1 MPLAATLRVEESDAA
16 PLLTLQDE
24 ATAFTSSRREPGYG
38 PHVTL
43 AIYDE
48 LETSEVLAVAAQL
61 FDGAVA
67 VELLFE
73 AVRWFDGPS
82 LTLYAAPAPSPE
94 LDKLSR
100 KLHRLIA
107 PERCRPH
114 YRPGCFIPHCTL
126 AMKIGADRR
135 GDAIAFARGKRIGIR
150 AAFTAGEVV
159 SFPPPR
165 VEARWHL
172 PPSGDA
178 TMR

>member
-1 MPLAATLRVEESDAA
+1 MPLAVTLRVDESDAA
-16 PLLTLQDE
+16 PLLDLQDE
-24 ATAFTSSRREPGYG
+24 AAAFAASLREPGYG

-43 AIYDE
+43 AIHDG
-48 LETSEVLAVAAQL
+48 LEMLEIGAATAQL

-67 VELLFE
+67 VELIFE

-82 LTLYAAPAPSPE
+82 LTLYAAPAPSQDLDE
-94 LDKLSR
+94 LVR
-100 KLHRLIA
+100 KLNRTIA
-107 PERCRPH
+107 PERCHPH

-126 AMKIGADRR
+126 ATKIGADRR
-135 GDAIAFARGKRIGIR
+135 GDAIAFARGKRIGFR

-165 VEARWHL
+165 VAARWHL